1 MKELRKDRVYLL
13 LIYFVA
19 FMVGFFIGNRY
30 SGLDSLWRYVMSSL
44 FIVITIFVF
53 SFLMDNSSVF
63 DPYWSVA
70 PFLAAGFWL
79 FLSGK
84 SFEPT
89 GGRGA
94 FVRIIILLVLLL
106 IYGIRL
112 TWNFIRGWKGF
123 KQEDW
128 RYVSFRKATGV
139 LYWPVSLLG
148 IHLFPALMVFLGSL
162 SIYIT
167 IIGNIN
173 PMNWVDIPAILVTVS
188 AILLEAFADKQLRS
202 YNLKNPDTRKTM
214 NSGLWRISRHPNYL
228 GEILFWWGLYLF
240 ALAANPGWWW
250 VMIGP
255 VAITL
260 MFIFASIPMM
270 EKRMTTRRED
280 YAEYRKKVPVLL
292 PFGRR
297 G

>member
-1 MKELRKDRVYLL
+1 MKELSRDRVYLL
-13 LIYFVA
+13 LIYVVA
-19 FMVGFFIGNRY
+19 FTVGFYFGYNHAEM
-30 SGLDSLWRYVMSSL
+30 DSLGKYTRATIVIVVAL
-44 FIVITIFVF
+44 FIF

-79 FLSGK
+79 YCSGVSFK
-84 SFEPT
+84 SAGNHSEV
-89 GGRGA
+89 
-94 FVRIIILLVLLL
+94 VRIIILLALLL

-123 KQEDW
+123 TQEDW
-128 RYVSFRKATGV
+128 RYVNFRKTTGV

-148 IHLFPALMVFLGSL
+148 IHIFPTLMVFGGSL
-162 SIYIT
+162 SIYVTISRSIT
-167 IIGNIN
+167 
-173 PMNWVDIPAILVTVS
+173 PLNWLDIPAIVVTSS
-188 AILLEAFADKQLRS
+188 AILLEAFADKQLRA
-202 YNLKNPDTRKTM
+202 YNHKNPGAVKTLDA
-214 NSGLWRISRHPNYL
+214 GLWRISRHPNYL

-240 ALAANPGWWW
+240 ALAANPGSWW
-250 VMIGP
+250 VIIGP

-270 EKRMTTRRED
+270 EKRMMERRED
-280 YAEYRKKVPVLL
+280 YKEYRKKVPVLFPL
-292 PFGRR
+292 GRR